1 MVGDPGHSYDQ
12 WEDWK
17 ESGSYYQQGHQMQ
30 WPKSPKRQKG
40 KGKKGKSPRP
50 RHKKGDTKPDT
61 PRTVDAPQQQT
72 PGPPSVNLT
81 GASWMQAAQ
90 QFGPAVPPANADA
103 SQTPASASGCVPP
116 EYKGLIES
124 LKRNQS
130 KGTLPE
136 DVQQEMKSLKVK
148 VEKDQAKGLHQAVK
162 SLSKARREL
171 REAFDARAQ
180 LHAQWR
186 SFLSLS
192 VTQWQT
198 FTDQFQA
205 QEAAAMRQIGETQ
218 AALEEAKAQFEAG
231 KSEIGKE
238 ETIADVD
245 LVSEEENGKA
255 ESSAVKILDGL
266 KHLTTSLSEL
276 STAAES
282 IHIEQQAHKKA
293 RLDGQDDV
301 SGTPAPGSRQLEPF
315 ALPGTKRPTGA
326 GAWGESPQ
334 LERPEHL

>member
-1 MVGDPGHSYDQ
+1 
-12 WEDWK
+12 
-17 ESGSYYQQGHQMQ
+17 
-30 WPKSPKRQKG
+30 
-40 KGKKGKSPRP
+40 
-50 RHKKGDTKPDT
+50 
-61 PRTVDAPQQQT
+61 
-72 PGPPSVNLT
+72 
-81 GASWMQAAQ
+81 MQAAQ
-90 QFGPAVPPANADA
+90 QFGPAVPPSNADA
-103 SQTPASASGCVPP
+103 SQTPASASGSVPP

-130 KGTLPE
+130 KGTLPD

-162 SLSKARREL
+162 SLSKARQEL

-198 FTDQFQA
+198 FTGQFQA

-266 KHLTTSLSEL
+266 KHLTSSLSEL

-282 IHIEQQAHKKA
+282 IHVEQQAHKKA

-301 SGTPAPGSRQLEPF
+301 SGTAAPGSRQLEPF
-315 ALPGTKRPTGA
+315 ALPGTKRPPGA
-326 GAWGESPQ
+326 GA
-334 LERPEHL
+334 

>member
-1 MVGDPGHSYDQ
+1 
-12 WEDWK
+12 
-17 ESGSYYQQGHQMQ
+17 
-30 WPKSPKRQKG
+30 
-40 KGKKGKSPRP
+40 
-50 RHKKGDTKPDT
+50 
-61 PRTVDAPQQQT
+61 
-72 PGPPSVNLT
+72 
-81 GASWMQAAQ
+81 MQAAQ
-90 QFGPAVPPANADA
+90 QFGPAVPPSNADA
-103 SQTPASASGCVPP
+103 SQTPASASGSVPP
-116 EYKGLIES
+116 EYQGLIES

-130 KGTLPE
+130 KGTLPD

-162 SLSKARREL
+162 SLGKARREL

-180 LHAQWR
+180 LHAHWR

-198 FTDQFQA
+198 FTGQFQA

-266 KHLTTSLSEL
+266 KHLTSSLSEL

-282 IHIEQQAHKKA
+282 IHVEQQAHKKA

-301 SGTPAPGSRQLEPF
+301 SGTAAPGSRQLEPF
-315 ALPGTKRPTGA
+315 ALPGTKRPPGA
-326 GAWGESPQ
+326 GA
-334 LERPEHL
+334 